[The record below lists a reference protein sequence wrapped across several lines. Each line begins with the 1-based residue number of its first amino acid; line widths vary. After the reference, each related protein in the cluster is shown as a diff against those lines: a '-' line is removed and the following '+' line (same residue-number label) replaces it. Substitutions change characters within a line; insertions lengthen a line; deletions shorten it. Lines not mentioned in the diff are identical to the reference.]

1 MLGLVVYR
9 YCDRGN
15 VGRLRAFVSRQTFRV
30 EVSGVLGRCMLGV
43 RSRCML
49 VVLRGLSIG
58 MYHRMVALGVLVLGG
73 DSVLSISGKT
83 DLLYVSIVT
92 RASVIV

>member
-1 MLGLVVYR
+1 
-9 YCDRGN
+9 
-15 VGRLRAFVSRQTFRV
+15 
-30 EVSGVLGRCMLGV
+30 
-43 RSRCML
+43 ML